1 MKPAGASGTYQS
13 VQNVKGADL
22 GPSPIS
28 FVAETSNVYGVC
40 GSRSGKSWNS
50 GGIPVAGSAG
60 TAFTIAAPPADAF
73 E

>member
-1 MKPAGASGTYQS
+1 M
-13 VQNVKGADL
+13 
-22 GPSPIS
+22 GPSPIA

-40 GSRSGKSWNS
+40 GSRSGKSWKR